1 VSAEPLRL
9 LDGGRA
15 PRGWEALWRKD
26 VRCQSEL
33 PHGDL
38 VSTYRGEEFIHFKR
52 ISQPWLKEAA
62 KRWAR
67 ARLLSDTAPRTISS
81 YLVGIAHFSEW
92 FAQHAPEVSAPG
104 LLSRAV
110 VEDYMLWV
118 RHESPWKP
126 ATRNQRLLAVRLLL
140 EEQREDGLAGLPA
153 GAVIHGAELP
163 RVGYQLPKT
172 LPGEVFAQWIDP
184 VNLAVLDERDRT
196 IVLVLVFT
204 GFRVS
209 SVVTLTRDC
218 IEVGSDGHPYLRYFN
233 VKGSREAMLP
243 IPPLLAD
250 QLRRQQ
256 AFLAERFPD
265 TEWLFPSLLHRGA
278 QRGVVHI
285 NPSTV
290 SLVIER
296 YVRRAEIRTAD
307 GKLALDVHLHLFR
320 RHLGT
325 SMVNDNIP
333 LTVIQDVLDHGSIE
347 MTARYARLRDE
358 TVRQAVR
365 RWHERVNIR
374 GERIALPVD
383 GPLEQAAWMKE
394 RIARAKQALPNGYC
408 GLPLVQ
414 SCPHP
419 NACLSCDSFLTDGS
433 FRAVHDQQQAETRRL
448 LEKARKQGS
457 VRLIEILERDEQS
470 LSRILDGL
478 DQIQAGHADDSGGE
492 EIDLRELAAPDQ
504 SESR

>member
-1 VSAEPLRL
+1 MGAEPLRVIE
-9 LDGGRA
+9 GGGP

-26 VRCQSEL
+26 AWGQLDL

-38 VSTYRGEEFIHFKR
+38 ASMYRGEEFIRFER
-52 ISQPWLKEAA
+52 IGQPWLKEAA

-67 ARLLSDTAPRTISS
+67 ARLLADTAARTMSS
-81 YLVGIAHFSEW
+81 YVVGICQFSEW
-92 FAQHAPEVSAPG
+92 LAQHAPEVSAPCA
-104 LLSRAV
+104 LSRSV
-110 VEDYMLWV
+110 LEDYMLWV

-153 GAVIHGAELP
+153 GAVVHAAELP
-163 RVGYQLPKT
+163 RVDPGLPKT

-184 VNLAVLDERDRT
+184 AKLALLDEQDRT
-196 IVLVLVFT
+196 IVLVLAFT

-209 SVVTLTRDC
+209 SVVTLMRNC
-218 IEVGSDGHPYLRYFN
+218 LELGCDGHPYLRYFN

-243 IPPLLAD
+243 IPPLLAE
-250 QLRRQQ
+250 QLRRQE
-256 AFLAERFPD
+256 AFLAERYPD
-265 TEWLFPSLLHRGA
+265 TEWLFPSRLRRGA
-278 QRGVVHI
+278 KRGAFHI
-285 NPSTV
+285 HPSSVANT
-290 SLVIER
+290 IER
-296 YVRRAEIRTAD
+296 YVRVAEIRTAD
-307 GKLALDVHLHLFR
+307 GELALCGHPHLFR
-320 RHLGT
+320 HNVGT
-325 SMVNDNIP
+325 TMVNDNIP

-347 MTARYARLRDE
+347 MTARYARMRDE
-358 TVRQAVR
+358 TVRQAVK

-374 GERIALPVD
+374 GERIALPTD

-419 NACLSCDSFLTDGS
+419 NACLSCESFLTDGS
-433 FRAVHDQQQAETRRL
+433 FRAVHQQQQAETRRL

-457 VRLIEILERDEQS
+457 VRLIEVLERDEQS
-470 LSRILDGL
+470 LTRILEGL
-478 DQIQAGHADDSGGE
+478 DQIEADHADDSDDELGLRDLARGE
-492 EIDLRELAAPDQ
+492 RDGA
-504 SESR
+504 